1 MFTIACLALDSILIL
16 IQKHPVHTSMNY
28 LSMINFNSTL
38 PSTATYSKKSLPF
51 LLSGQN
57 FPHISW
63 SPQYAVFYSLL
74 LLPLLGPNIL
84 STIFPNTLNFSS
96 SLRVSDQI
104 QKTTRKITV
113 LHILMFT
120 VVDIIYEYKTFLTK
134 LCQVF
139 FRFKLLSTS
148 L

>member
-1 MFTIACLALDSILIL
+1 
-16 IQKHPVHTSMNY
+16 
-28 LSMINFNSTL
+28 
-38 PSTATYSKKSLPF
+38 
-51 LLSGQN
+51 
-57 FPHISW
+57 
-63 SPQYAVFYSLL
+63 
-74 LLPLLGPNIL
+74 
-84 STIFPNTLNFSS
+84 
-96 SLRVSDQI
+96 VSDQI